1 MTGTLD
7 VALIGQRFMGRAHSN
22 AWRQVAPFFDPP
34 LHPFLH
40 TIAGRGS
47 ESLEAFAKR
56 WGWTNW
62 TTRWQD
68 LAEDPEIDLVDI
80 GTPNDVHREQAI
92 LMLEAGKHVACEKPL
107 AGTLDDA
114 RAMRDAAKKAR
125 KKCRTF
131 VWFNYR
137 RCPAIGLAY
146 RLVREGRLGRL
157 LHVRAKYLQSWGF
170 ADTPL
175 LWRFQKKHAGSGAHG
190 DLNAHSIDLAR
201 FLTGEDF
208 VSVEG
213 SMAETF
219 YKERPLVGE
228 AALLGGKGSGKG
240 SGEGKGKSKTT
251 GRSSVDD
258 ALLFFARFAG
268 GAIASFE
275 ATRCAHG
282 HENRNTIELNGEKGS
297 LRFDFEDMNVLEF
310 FDAEVDAATRG
321 WRRIMCTSADV
332 HPYAGNWWPSA
343 HVIGYEHGFTNMAAD
358 ILRVLGGQ
366 EPELPLP
373 DFDDAYEVQRVL
385 EAASISAAEGCRVP
399 LREVR

>member
-22 AWRQVAPFFDPP
+22 AWRQVAPFFAPP

-40 TIAGRGS
+40 TIAGRDPKDL
-47 ESLEAFAKR
+47 ESFAKQ
-56 WGWTNW
+56 WGWTHW

-80 GTPNDVHREQAI
+80 GTPNDVHKEQAI
-92 LMLEAGKHVACEKPL
+92 AMLEAGKHVACEKPL

-125 KKCRTF
+125 RKSKTF

-137 RCPAIGLAY
+137 RCPAIGFA
-146 RLVREGRLGRL
+146 RKLVQQGRLGKI

-175 LWRFQKKHAGSGAHG
+175 LWRFEKKRAGSGAHG

-201 FLTGEDF
+201 FLTGEEI

-213 SMAETF
+213 AIAQTF
-219 YKERPLVGE
+219 YKER
-228 AALLGGKGSGKG
+228 ALLGDAAQLG
-240 SGEGKGKSKTT
+240 GKSKKTKKAQAMGKST
-251 GRSSVDD
+251 VDD
-258 ALLFFARFAG
+258 ALLFLARFAG
-268 GAIASFE
+268 GAVASFE

-297 LRFDFEDMNVLEF
+297 VRFDFEDMNVLEL

-321 WRRIMCTSADV
+321 WRRIMCTTADA

-343 HVIGYEHGFTNMAAD
+343 HVIGYEHGFVNMAAD

-373 DFDDAYEVQRVL
+373 DFADAYEVQRVL
-385 EAASISAAEGCRVP
+385 EAAQIAAKQGGRIP
-399 LREVR
+399 LREVK